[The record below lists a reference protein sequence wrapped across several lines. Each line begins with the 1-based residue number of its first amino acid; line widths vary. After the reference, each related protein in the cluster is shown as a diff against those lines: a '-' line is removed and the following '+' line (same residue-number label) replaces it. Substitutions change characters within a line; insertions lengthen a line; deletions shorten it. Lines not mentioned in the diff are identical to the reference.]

1 MFFFV
6 LEDVRARIV
15 VTSSECGGGLF
26 AFRVSWV
33 VLLCTAHITDE
44 EQLTFAGQVYNVVV
58 EYYSGCYSL
67 FDFLHRCIKYF
78 FCYSCDVQQ
87 RWRVLRINV
96 IIVIVVCV
104 CVCVGVCVRVGV
116 WVWFLYRRM
125 VWCGCGYIVLK
136 RWTIILTIIIII
148 LARVCECACVY
159 CVCVGEEGWRVGGGR

>member
-104 CVCVGVCVRVGV
+104 CVCVCGCVCSRGRVGV
-116 WVWFLYRRM
+116 VSLSSYGVVWVWLHRPKAVDDNINNNNNNTRSG
-125 VWCGCGYIVLK
+125 V
-136 RWTIILTIIIII
+136 
-148 LARVCECACVY
+148 
-159 CVCVGEEGWRVGGGR
+159 